1 MTDQLKQPRK
11 PIFAFL
17 LSVLTPGLG
26 HVYNGRLKAG
36 ILLFSVSQIL
46 LPYLYYWT
54 HLVYSFYGLVSI
66 LIIEITFRI
75 YIIISAICIS
85 LRQKEYVPKTYNK
98 SSTMTLIGASMLLIA
113 FLFSEKDRLGIKTFS
128 IPTTSNEPTLKVND
142 KLVSDINY
150 YKYNSVNYGDIVT
163 YKISNGETWVFRV
176 VGLPFDTISIV
187 DNVVSI
193 NHKVCKTTFIKDNI
207 SEEFAVKEFEET
219 LPNGHRHTIFKF
231 ITPFND
237 AMNNIADTIVPSNHY
252 YLLGDNR
259 DNAADSRFFGFINK
273 EDITG
278 RIIYSYWGKTRDR
291 INIDFID
298 K

>member
-1 MTDQLKQPRK
+1 MTEQLKQPRK

-17 LSVLTPGLG
+17 LSILTPGLG
-26 HVYNGRLKAG
+26 HIYNGRLKTG

-66 LIIEITFRI
+66 LIIEITFRM
-75 YIIISAICIS
+75 YIIISAIYIS
-85 LRQKEYVPKTYNK
+85 SRQKDYILKTYNK

-128 IPTTSNEPTLKVND
+128 IPTTSNDPTLKVND

-207 SEEFAVKEFEET
+207 SEEFEVKEFEET

-259 DNAADSRFFGFINK
+259 DNAADSRFYGFINK

-278 RIIYSYWGKTRDR
+278 RIIYSYWGQTRDR